1 MRISLGARD
10 RRSWARGQ
18 AVPEF
23 ALVAPL
29 LFLILFAIIQFG
41 FTLGGQIGFTN
52 GVREAARYASTVP
65 KATAVQ
71 VKDELQFRALPRA
84 IPGYSAA
91 NFDAVATVGA
101 YCSYTNPNH
110 TAGTPSYSIK
120 VRVTAVY
127 KHSLILPLV
136 DVIVDAVD
144 GTPADG
150 KLTAVVTEEM
160 RVENPPLTTDG
171 GLPTCP

>member
-1 MRISLGARD
+1 MSVTSGARA
-10 RRSWARGQ
+10 RRSLARGQ

-52 GVREAARYASTVP
+52 GVREAARYASTLP
-65 KATAVQ
+65 KATAAQ
-71 VKDELQFRALPRA
+71 VVDELRFRSLPKA
-84 IPGYSAA
+84 IPGFTDA
-91 NFDAVATVGA
+91 NFDAGATVVA

-110 TAGTPSYSIK
+110 TASAPSYSIK

-127 KHSLILPLV
+127 KHSLIMPLV
-136 DVIVDAVD
+136 NVIVDAVD
-144 GTPADG
+144 GTADG

-160 RVENPPLTTDG
+160 RVENPPLTTTG

>member
-1 MRISLGARD
+1 MRISLGALN

-18 AVPEF
+18 AMPEF

-65 KATAVQ
+65 KATTAQ
-71 VKDELQFRALPRA
+71 VKDELQFRALPKA
-84 IPGYSAA
+84 IPGYSAS
-91 NFDAVATVGA
+91 NFDAAATVVA
-101 YCSYTNPNH
+101 YCSYTNPNN
-110 TAGTPSYSIK
+110 TAGAPSYSIK

-136 DVIVDAVD
+136 NVIVDAVD
-144 GTPADG
+144 GTADG

-171 GLPTCP
+171 GLPLCP

>member
-1 MRISLGARD
+1 M
-10 RRSWARGQ
+10 
-18 AVPEF
+18 PEF

-65 KATAVQ
+65 KATTAQ

-84 IPGYSAA
+84 IPGYSAS
-91 NFDAVATVGA
+91 NFDASATVVA

-110 TAGTPSYSIK
+110 TAGAPSYSIK
-120 VRVTAVY
+120 VRVMAVY

-136 DVIVDAVD
+136 NVIVDAVD
-144 GTPADG
+144 GTADG

-171 GLPTCP
+171 GLLACP